1 MLSGWLLVN
10 VETVCRR
17 SPRLTANDMAGTGHT
32 GSSRLQLASSGV
44 ASAPFELH
52 EVADHSSAARGF
64 RFMGWDCHSGDVS
77 AGVLCRALRRAAR
90 APPSTR
96 RVPVLPNLRATRR
109 HSPPGRRQPPGSPVP
124 RLLMM
129 SEAAASFQLAG
140 DLLSP
145 TVRVRLSKW
154 RTCWKTIIAR

>member
-1 MLSGWLLVN
+1 MATPSCWLLVK
-10 VETVCRR
+10 VETVCRA
-17 SPRLTANDMAGTGHT
+17 PRRLAADDMAGTGHA
-32 GSSRLQLASSGV
+32 GSSRFQLASSQV

-52 EVADHSSAARGF
+52 EVANHSPATRGF
-64 RFMGWDCHSGDVS
+64 RFMGWDCNGGDVS

-109 HSPPGRRQPPGSPVP
+109 HSPPGHRQPPGWPGP

-129 SEAAASFQLAG
+129 SEVAASFSWPAIFSHPPCASVETAHVLE
-140 DLLSP
+140 DP
-145 TVRVRLSKW
+145 
-154 RTCWKTIIAR
+154 